1 MGVGGGVS
9 IEIDIAGL
17 GDIFSDED
25 LESAQLQFVEGCRAV
40 MEPFVPKRTGNLR
53 DNTQIGRDE
62 ITYTEEYAADVYFA
76 PEGRQW
82 TTEGTGPYWDEQ
94 AKALKMGDIEGL
106 ALDCLGVER

>member
-1 MGVGGGVS
+1 MS
-9 IEIDIAGL
+9 IEIDMAGL

-25 LESAQLQFVEGCRAV
+25 LKNAQLQFVEGCRAI

-76 PEGRQW
+76 PEGGHW

-94 AKALKMGDIEGL
+94 AKAQKMGDIKEL
-106 ALDCLGVER
+106 AMDCLGVER